1 VQRFIVSKLGGM
13 LAVLALVAVLVF
25 VLTRAAS
32 GDPVSVL
39 LGS

>member
-1 VQRFIVSKLGGM
+1 MFRYIASRAGGM
-13 LAVLALVAVLVF
+13 LVVLAIVAVLVF

-39 LGS
+39 LG